1 MKVKLVLAA
10 VRERLSEA
18 KQSDQRMLSFVAEDK
33 PAAFQ
38 QSSLSVWAFGFCGYG
53 VPDWLGQVSKQ
64 QCQDD
69 KGVSRE
75 CQHDFEQCCGRGK
88 MWPIHP
94 QL

>member
-38 QSSLSVWAFGFCGYG
+38 QSSLSVWALWLQRPRLAGSGFKTA
-53 VPDWLGQVSKQ
+53 VP
-64 QCQDD
+64 
-69 KGVSRE
+69 R
-75 CQHDFEQCCGRGK
+75 
-88 MWPIHP
+88 
-94 QL
+94 